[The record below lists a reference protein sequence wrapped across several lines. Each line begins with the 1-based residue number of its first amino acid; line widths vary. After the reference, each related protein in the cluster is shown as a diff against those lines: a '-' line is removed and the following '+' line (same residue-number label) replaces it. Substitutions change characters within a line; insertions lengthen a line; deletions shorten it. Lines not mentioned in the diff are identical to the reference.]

1 MMATDRSLKKQG
13 VLTAPVR
20 LSTLSL
26 VTLGLADLLMTIL
39 LMGQGFQEGNPI
51 FRGLLRDFGPPAF
64 IAGKV
69 LFLAGPVL
77 ILEFVRTKRPTS
89 AEQGTWIAFAAYLLM
104 LVLQLLRL
112 NGPIA

>member
-1 MMATDRSLKKQG
+1 MMAGKRSGGKQG

-26 VTLGLADLLMTIL
+26 VTLGLADLVMTMI

-51 FRGLLRDFGPPAF
+51 FRGLLRDFGPTGF
-64 IAGKV
+64 IVGKV
-69 LFLAGPVL
+69 FFLAGPIL

-89 AEQGTWIAFAAYLLM
+89 AEQGTWIAFAAYLGM
-104 LVLQLLRL
+104 LLLQLWRL
-112 NGPIA
+112 NGLVA